1 MNVGASDMSLIF
13 TKRVSHSKL
22 CLYIL
27 LYCQSVGTVSHFIRS
42 LLYSPLAFEAGLFKY
57 MSSPKSAKLR
67 ILGEASRE
75 FGMPLL
81 KTRFFE
87 MIRYFRKTKL
97 ILVHRKN
104 RV

>member
-13 TKRVSHSKL
+13 TKRVSYSKL
-22 CLYIL
+22 SLYIL
-27 LYCQSVGTVSHFIRS
+27 LYSQSVNTDHFIRS
-42 LLYSPLAFEAGLFKY
+42 LLYSPFVFEAGLFKY
-57 MSSPKSAKLR
+57 MSSQKSAKLC